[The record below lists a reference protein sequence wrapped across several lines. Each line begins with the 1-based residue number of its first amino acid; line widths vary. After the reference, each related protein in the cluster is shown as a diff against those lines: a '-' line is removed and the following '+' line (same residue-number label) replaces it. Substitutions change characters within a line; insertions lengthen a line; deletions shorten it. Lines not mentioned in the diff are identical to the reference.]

1 MKFSKDLKRELIE
14 TTAHRWALAR
24 EEDPKEG
31 HGIWQ
36 VANRQR
42 TLIRSKTELEVMSGN
57 NKLHIV
63 SIWNRISV
71 RNLLMKSYERQTR
84 D

>member
-31 HGIWQ
+31 HGIW
-36 VANRQR
+36 
-42 TLIRSKTELEVMSGN
+42 
-57 NKLHIV
+57 
-63 SIWNRISV
+63 
-71 RNLLMKSYERQTR
+71 
-84 D
+84 